1 MDARGKFGEHEGCV
15 TPVTCFQLE
24 WLKLSIN
31 VCSFQDEMTPLH
43 HAAQGGH
50 ETIVS
55 YFLEKFKADPSARS
69 RVSKFGDKDTGDN
82 SEVMEVLTMRTL
94 LQCQNLP

>member
-1 MDARGKFGEHEGCV
+1 MHAGSLESMRAV

-50 ETIVS
+50 QTIVS
-55 YFLEKFKADPSARS
+55 YFLEKFKPDHSARN
-69 RVSKFGDKDTGDN
+69 RVSEFSDKDTGDRIGID
-82 SEVMEVLTMRTL
+82 VLTMRTL
-94 LQCQNLP
+94 LQ